1 MTFTYTLGK
10 VKSEA
15 LHWVRWRVGDTSEKK
30 LVADDEEIE
39 AALIDNGLTLTSD
52 PASNAIAIHNAAA
65 DVCRGIAARLG
76 RDSKITIGDV
86 GSVKSTAAQFYL
98 RLAKELR
105 EEVATELEDA
115 PHEEIDSMDYR
126 VTSVGEDLSE
136 YVGDPL

>member
-1 MTFTYTLGK
+1 MSFTYTLAK
-10 VKSEA
+10 IKTEA
-15 LHWVRWRVGDTSEKK
+15 LHWVRWRVGDTSSTKSI
-30 LVADDEEIE
+30 ADDEEIE
-39 AALIDNGLTLTSD
+39 AALIDNGLTLTSN

-76 RDSKITIGDV
+76 RDSKIAISDV
-86 GSVKSTAAQFYL
+86 GSVKSTAATFYL

-126 VTSVGEDLSE
+126 ITSVGEDLSE